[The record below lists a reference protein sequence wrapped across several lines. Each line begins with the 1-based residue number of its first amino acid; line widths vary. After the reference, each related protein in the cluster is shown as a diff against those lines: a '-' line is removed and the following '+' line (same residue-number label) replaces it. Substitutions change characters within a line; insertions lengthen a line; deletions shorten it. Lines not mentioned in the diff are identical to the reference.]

1 MEFQDKA
8 ILITGS
14 SRGIGLATAKAF
26 LERRARVAINGR
38 TETSVNQAMAALGND
53 VRLLPIAG
61 SVESVTGCESIVER
75 AVNGLGGLNVLVNSA
90 GVYPIASIADCDEV
104 LWDETLDIN
113 LKGTFFCSRAA
124 IPALRASQGSIVNLA
139 STAGLVGFSN
149 TTVYCASKGAIVNLT
164 RAMALELAP
173 AVRVNCVCPTATDT
187 DMGRQNFSST
197 DDARQR
203 FEALI
208 PMGRLLT
215 PEEVAAAIVYL
226 ASHEARTI
234 TGTALT
240 IDGGRTAGS

>member
-26 LERRARVAINGR
+26 LERGARVAINGR
-38 TETSVNQAMAALGND
+38 TEASVNQAIAALGND
-53 VRLLPIAG
+53 ERLLPIAG
-61 SVESVTGCESIVER
+61 SVESVAGCESIVER
-75 AVNGLGGLNVLVNSA
+75 AVEGLDGLDVLVNSA
-90 GVYPIASIADCDEV
+90 GVYPIAAIADCDEG

-124 IPALRASQGSIVNLA
+124 MPALRASQGSIVNLA

-173 AVRVNCVCPTATDT
+173 NVRVNCVCPTAADT
-187 DMGRQNFSST
+187 EMGRKNFAST

-226 ASHEARTI
+226 ASHAARTI

-240 IDGGRTAGS
+240 IDGGRTAGG